1 MPFTDDFNKI
11 KRKFLNLY
19 PENKAKAE
27 TLAFKEAF
35 IMKVPTFQDRQKKF
49 KIQIKKSIFDL

>member
-11 KRKFLNLY
+11 RRKFANLY
-19 PENKAKAE
+19 PDKAKAE

-49 KIQIKKSIFDL
+49 KIQVKKSIFDL